1 MMNKKIVQGKIQAI
15 KKNSKKEGSALIM
28 TVLLLSSM
36 IAVVFIFTDFINAS
50 LESSKSSQD
59 SIQSYYA
66 AEAGIE
72 KFLYNTLVNDT
83 ELPSE
88 LGEID
93 SDSFDSGASYS
104 VRSVQ
109 LSPTRIKSFGSYNG
123 FSRSVELDF

>member
-1 MMNKKIVQGKIQAI
+1 MNKKIVQGKIQAI